1 MKITYDK
8 RADALYISI
17 KENTDVDETE
27 EIRPDLFIDKDK
39 SGSLLGIEILG
50 VSKQIPAEELKNI
63 KFEVA

>member
-8 RADALYISI
+8 NADVS
-17 KENTDVDETE
+17 ETE

-50 VSKQIPAEELKNI
+50 VSKQIPAEQLKNI